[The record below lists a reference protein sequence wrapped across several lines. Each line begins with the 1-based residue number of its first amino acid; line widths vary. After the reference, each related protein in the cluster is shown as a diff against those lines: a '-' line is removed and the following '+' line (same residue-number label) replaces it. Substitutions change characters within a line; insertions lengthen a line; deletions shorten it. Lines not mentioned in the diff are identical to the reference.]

1 MGIPVIVCLIVELRL
16 NVSSDDSVSSVSFR
30 KEQIRAQM
38 GEAQID
44 CVITEK
50 IPAPFDYVLSSESF
64 RG

>member
-1 MGIPVIVCLIVELRL
+1 MSLIVKLRL
-16 NVSSDDSVSSVSFR
+16 NASSDGSAASVSFR
-30 KEQIRAQM
+30 KEQIQTQM
-38 GEAQID
+38 REAQID